1 MKNRIPKL
9 AMPFPERLNRTVGQ
23 FHLVAMRDPIQV
35 TGAKVLTPKAVVAR
49 LSSLIKRWG
58 SLERDCNWQ

>member
-1 MKNRIPKL
+1 
-9 AMPFPERLNRTVGQ
+9 MPFPERLNRTVGQ